1 MYLPG
6 FEPSSSVVLG
16 EYVTH
21 LATVAD
27 ECSQIAQTLQGLVT
41 SIKECMLLAVRVC
54 LCAKQLKKLWMEV
67 ASFRKC

>member
-1 MYLPG
+1 M
-6 FEPSSSVVLG
+6 
-16 EYVTH
+16 
-21 LATVAD
+21 AD